1 MSRVSINPGRVDW
14 SGENPGIYL
23 KYGEQDETYCTLSLF
38 FRVVLSPYGRG
49 HAAIVLGSP
58 AEAVG
63 WPDAVNFIM
72 TDNQRMMKWIVDN
85 WVSRMPTFVGQVGL
99 DAMTWLD
106 LESVQKK
113 PGDLKSRYSEILR
126 GSGVTLELNW
136 FDLGTPLPVEVT
148 AENSPTKAHEMYS
161 VFLEAKNASIV
172 VNGFWVVG
180 YGSDQTV
187 FWSRHEYRISGVFRD
202 LGDAGPRRRI
212 SYATITTRDSGRCRL
227 DR

>member
-1 MSRVSINPGRVDW
+1 MVMSRVSINPGRVDW

-58 AEAVG
+58 AEAAG

-72 TDNQRMMKWIVDN
+72 TDNQRMMKWIVED
-85 WVSRMPTFVGQVGL
+85 WVSRMPTFVGQDGL

-113 PGDLKSRYSEILR
+113 PSDLKSRYSEILR

-148 AENSPTKAHEMYS
+148 AENSATRAHEMYS

-172 VNGFWVVG
+172 VNGSALPGTVQTRPFFGRVMSTAFLAFSETWVTPG
-180 YGSDQTV
+180 LKED
-187 FWSRHEYRISGVFRD
+187 
-202 LGDAGPRRRI
+202 
-212 SYATITTRDSGRCRL
+212 
-227 DR
+227 